1 MLLVSM
7 NVMTSLWR
15 ATSRETPSRSTR
27 VPDLP
32 LYLSCC
38 RAAVSEQRLSTA
50 KRCSSSS
57 NEAATSEEYAEE
69 KDAAATAQID
79 SSFALVR
86 SFARSLVRSL
96 VCTH

>member
-15 ATSRETPSRSTR
+15 ATSLEAPSRSTR
-27 VPDLP
+27 VPHLPILLLLPSGGIEAEIIDLP
-32 LYLSCC
+32 S
-38 RAAVSEQRLSTA
+38 
-50 KRCSSSS
+50 
-57 NEAATSEEYAEE
+57 
-69 KDAAATAQID
+69 DAAAATKQQRARNTPRKKMPPLPRKSIHH
-79 SSFALVR
+79 SR